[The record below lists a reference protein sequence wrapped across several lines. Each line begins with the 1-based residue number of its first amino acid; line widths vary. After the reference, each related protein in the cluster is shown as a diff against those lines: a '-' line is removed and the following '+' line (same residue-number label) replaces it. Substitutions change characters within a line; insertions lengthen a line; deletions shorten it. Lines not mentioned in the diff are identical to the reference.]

1 MYFEEY
7 SGKNRGPTHKG
18 KCKRRTGRPMNMQG
32 YVQLSSGMII
42 RNDTLQR
49 WMREARR

>member
-1 MYFEEY
+1 VYFEEY
-7 SGKNRGPTHKG
+7 SGKHRGPTLKDER
-18 KCKRRTGRPMNMQG
+18 KSRRGRPMNMKG